1 VNRARV
7 TKPTILIIPD
17 SHAKPGISNERY
29 DWLNKLIWDRRPDI
43 VIEIG
48 DFADMESL
56 SSYDKGK
63 LSGQNRSVG
72 ADIEW
77 AVDARKR
84 LSKGLIDKPPSL
96 RFEFARKGPD
106 ARCRWNLKLIALG
119 GNHENRVDKYIN
131 DHPELVGVLNQDVS
145 DAAKQG
151 WEWHP
156 FMEKVTVEGI
166 TACHY
171 FHNGMG
177 KPLGGVM
184 PARTLTQK
192 LYTSTVSGHS
202 HIWNHYS
209 DVSGTG
215 KRINGLVA
223 GCYFGHDE
231 AYARHSNATWDR
243 SVTLLHNVSDGDYDI
258 EKISYDRVRNEY
270 SGMD

>member
-1 VNRARV
+1 M
-7 TKPTILIIPD
+7 KSLGKTILVIPD

-29 DWLNKLIWDRRPDI
+29 DWLNKLILDRKPNYI
-43 VIEIG
+43 VELG

-63 LSGQNRSVG
+63 LSGQNRHVG
-72 ADIEW
+72 NDIDW

-84 LSKGLIDKPPSL
+84 LSAGILDRQKQLLKNKHKPWLIKM
-96 RFEFARKGPD
+96 
-106 ARCRWNLKLIALG
+106 IALG
-119 GNHENRVDKYIN
+119 GNHENRVDKYVN
-131 DHPELVGVLNQDVS
+131 DHPEMLGVLKQDVS
-145 DAAKQG
+145 DAAKNG

-156 FMEKVTVEGI
+156 FMEKTTIEGI
-166 TACHY
+166 TFCHY

-209 DVSGTG
+209 DVTATG
-215 KRINGLVA
+215 RRINGLVA
-223 GCYFGHDE
+223 GCYFGHEE

-243 SVTLLHNVSDGDYDI
+243 SVTILHNVVDGDYDI

-270 SGMD
+270 GG

>member
-1 VNRARV
+1 M
-7 TKPTILIIPD
+7 KPPVSILILPD
-17 SHAKPGISNERY
+17 SHAKPGISNDRY
-29 DWLNKLIWDRRPDI
+29 DWLNKLIWDRRPTYVVDL
-43 VIEIG
+43 G

-63 LSGQNRSVG
+63 LSGQNRHVG
-72 ADIEW
+72 KDIEW
-77 AVDARKR
+77 AVNARER
-84 LSKGLIDKPPSL
+84 LSKGLADLSPELRTNKCRNNGKP
-96 RFEFARKGPD
+96 RY
-106 ARCRWNLKLIALG
+106 RWDLTLVALA
-119 GNHENRVDKYIN
+119 GNHEHRVDKYVN
-131 DHPELVGVLNQDVS
+131 DHPELLGIMKQDVS
-145 DAAKQG
+145 DAEKQG

-156 FMEKVTVEGI
+156 FMEKTTIEGI
-166 TACHY
+166 TFCHY

-209 DVSGTG
+209 DVTATG

-223 GCYFGHDE
+223 GCYFGHEE

-243 SVTLLHNVSDGDYDI
+243 SVTLLHNVVDGDYDI
-258 EKISYDRVRNEY
+258 EKLSYDRVRNEY
-270 SGMD
+270 GT

>member
-1 VNRARV
+1 M
-7 TKPTILIIPD
+7 KSQGKTILVIPD

-29 DWLNKLIWDRRPDI
+29 DWLNKLIWDRRPNI
-43 VIEIG
+43 VIELG

-63 LSGQNRSVG
+63 LSGQNRHVG
-72 ADIEW
+72 NDLDW

-84 LSKGLIDKPPSL
+84 LTKGLVGKADTLRVGCDKKKGNRWGDL
-96 RFEFARKGPD
+96 R
-106 ARCRWNLKLIALG
+106 LVALG
-119 GNHENRVDKYIN
+119 GNHENRLDKYVN
-131 DHPELVGVLNQDVS
+131 DHPEMLGVLDQDAS
-145 DAAKQG
+145 QAAKQG

-156 FMEKVTVEGI
+156 FMEKVTIEGI
-166 TACHY
+166 TFCHY
-171 FHNGMG
+171 FHNGLG

-209 DVSGTG
+209 DVSATG
-215 KRINGLVA
+215 KRLNGLVA
-223 GCYFGHDE
+223 GCYFGHEE

-243 SVTLLHNVSDGDYDI
+243 SVTLLHNVVDGDYDL
-258 EKISYDRVRNEY
+258 EKLSYDRIRNEY
-270 SGMD
+270 GSEVK